1 MFKYK
6 HIYIASCGKESG
18 IYHYVTEGENII
30 FKEMTQL
37 DRVMYMCIEGEKLY
51 AILREPFED
60 NKNSAIVTLDINDDG
75 SLSNLSKPI
84 STLGEVCAHL
94 DVCDGKVF
102 AANYISGSVVKLPD
116 TLSEHKGMGVNLPRQ
131 DKAHCHFTGITPDKK
146 YVLVCDL
153 GIDKIVTY
161 DMNLNYVGEASVP
174 AGFGARHLAFS
185 PDGKLCYCVNELV
198 SSVSVFRYNDGSLEY
213 LETYATLPNDFKEK
227 NTAAAIRIEGGYLY
241 VSNRGHNSVA
251 VMKIEGERL
260 SNPKYFDCGGDGPR
274 DININGDY
282 LFSTNQQTNDVTVL
296 KIKDGELTL
305 TDTVFTMTDPLNVIF
320 N

>member
-1 MFKYK
+1 MFKYN
-6 HIYIASCGKESG
+6 HVYIASCGKESG
-18 IYHYVTEGENII
+18 IYHYVTEGDSII
-30 FKEMTQL
+30 FKEITPL
-37 DRVMYMCIEGEKLY
+37 DRVMYMCIEGQKLY
-51 AILREPFED
+51 AILREPYED
-60 NKNSAIVTLDINDDG
+60 NKNSGIVSFDIADDG
-75 SLSNLSKPI
+75 TLTNQSQI
-84 STLGEVCAHL
+84 TSTMGEVCAHL
-94 DVCDGKVF
+94 DVIDGKIF
-102 AANYISGSVVKLPD
+102 AANYISGSVALLPD
-116 TLSEHKGMGVNLPRQ
+116 KLITHIGTGVNQPRQ
-131 DKAHCHFTGITPDKK
+131 DKPHCHFTGITPDKK

-174 AGFGARHLAFS
+174 AGYGARHLVFS
-185 PDGKLCYCVNELV
+185 PDGKICYCVNELV

-213 LETYATLPNDFKEK
+213 LKTYTTLPDDFKEK

-260 SNPKYFDCGGDGPR
+260 SNPKYFYCGGDGPR

-282 LFSTNQQTNDVTVL
+282 LFSTNEQTNNVTIL

-320 N
+320 Y